1 MKLKKVSI
9 QNYRR
14 FIETSL
20 SLADDV
26 TLLAGANNSGKT
38 SLIEFLENILNSS
51 KTEFCVSD
59 IPVTLSKEWVD
70 QAYSIFINHFEK
82 NDDRE
87 KTIQAIVND
96 LFCLD
101 ATAGKE
107 KLLILPTVVQLRV
120 DYETN
125 EEIGDFADYIMDL
138 DLNHCSIYFEYSF
151 EVTSTTFSQSLDKDF
166 EKLKSRY
173 EKLSGEKDQN
183 TKLGFFKEKIL
194 GTYVSSI
201 IEKCYFADRQF
212 QNKNEM
218 ELSHFRKLFNL
229 YNIYA
234 GRPLEDQNVGHSK
247 SISKNVLDLAH
258 HDDAWKAFLGALPD
272 KILQPIEELGITDI
286 VRKVSVDGLTETISS
301 IAQAN
306 GGNTGSIMLDL
317 EISEETISSL
327 IRQIT
332 HAKYDLQ
339 GHYLNETSQGLG
351 YSNMIF
357 ILLQLERYKR
367 NIDPL
372 LVNIFIIE
380 EPESHMHPQ
389 MQNVFGKFLKKYYQE
404 KKIQGL
410 ITTHSSEMVRVTEM
424 KNLRV
429 ARPTTPFISNI
440 FDFSSFKESVSQDP
454 VLDNF
459 YDWFYEIGFSD
470 IVFADRVIIYEGD
483 TERML
488 IRKLFSLD
496 DFAVLNQ
503 LYIAFVQVGGAYA
516 HNYRTLIEFMG
527 IKTLILT
534 DLDYNK
540 ASKTESHIRD
550 SGTTNAT
557 INNFYEITHPETKP
571 TVADLYEWKKNEGN
585 ILFKGCAYLNYQG
598 EKDSFARTLE
608 EAMLA
613 KHYKLTAVEEKS
625 REDWIHLRNVDKLKF
640 TIPQEEG
647 QYTIRDIVEHT
658 SKGKTDFMYSVILNN
673 LTKNMLPDY
682 IEEGLAWLKK

>member
-1 MKLKKVSI
+1 MKLKEVSI

-14 FIETSL
+14 FLDTSL

-38 SLIEFLENILNSS
+38 SLIELLENILNTA
-51 KTEFCVSD
+51 KTEYCVSD
-59 IPVTLSKEWVD
+59 IPVALSKEWVD
-70 QAYSIFINHFEK
+70 QAYSIFIKHFER
-82 NDDRE
+82 NEDRE

-101 ATAGKE
+101 AVPGKD
-107 KLLILPTVVQLRV
+107 KLLVSPTVVKIRV
-120 DYETN
+120 DYEVDEDIRN
-125 EEIGDFADYIMDL
+125 FADYIMDF
-138 DLNHCSIYFEYSF
+138 DPDQCSIYFEYSF
-151 EVTSTTFSQSLDKDF
+151 EVTSATFSQSLDKDF
-166 EKLKSRY
+166 EKLRSRY
-173 EKLSGEKDQN
+173 EKLSEERDKI
-183 TKLGFFKEKIL
+183 TKVGFFKEKIL

-201 IEKCYFADRQF
+201 IEKCYFSDRQF

-234 GRPLEDQNVGHSK
+234 GRPLEDQNIGHSK

-258 HDDAWKAFLGALPD
+258 QDDAWKAFLGALPD
-272 KILQPIEELGITDI
+272 KILQPIEDLGITDI

-327 IRQIT
+327 INQIT
-332 HAKYDLQ
+332 HAKYDLE

-367 NIDPL
+367 NIDPF

-404 KKIQGL
+404 KKIQGI

-429 ARPTTPFISNI
+429 ARPITPFISNI
-440 FDFSSFKESVSQDP
+440 FDFSSFKESVSKDP
-454 VLDNF
+454 ILDNF

-488 IRKLFSLD
+488 IRKLFTLD
-496 DFAVLNQ
+496 EFTVLNQ

-534 DLDYNK
+534 DLDYAKSANI
-540 ASKTESHIRD
+540 ESLIRV
-550 SGTTNAT
+550 SETTNAT
-557 INNFYEITHPETKP
+557 INNFYKVTYPEAKP
-571 TVADLYEWKKNEGN
+571 TVTDLYEWKKNKEN
-585 ILFKGCAYLNYQG
+585 ILFDGCAYLNYQG
-598 EKDSFARTLE
+598 EKDGFARTLE

-613 KHYKLTAVEEKS
+613 KYYNLTAFEEKN
-625 REDWIHLRNVDKLKF
+625 REDWIKLRNDDELKF
-640 TIPQEEG
+640 TVPQEQG
-647 QYTIRDIVEHT
+647 QYTIRDIVEHS
-658 SKGKTDFMYSVILNN
+658 SKGKTDFMYSVILNS
-673 LTKNMLPDY
+673 LTKDMLPDY
-682 IEEGLAWLKK
+682 IEEGLAWLKE